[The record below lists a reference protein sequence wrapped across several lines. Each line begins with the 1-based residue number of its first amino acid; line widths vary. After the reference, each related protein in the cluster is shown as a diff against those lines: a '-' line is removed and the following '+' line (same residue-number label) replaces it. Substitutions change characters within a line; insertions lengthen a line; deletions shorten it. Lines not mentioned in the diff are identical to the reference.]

1 MCMYTKYTCIHA
13 SALVLWDVA
22 GQLDCVLFDVVAAV
36 CCFSGHLFI
45 EISIYL
51 SWFLLDRMVPRR

>member
-1 MCMYTKYTCIHA
+1 MFYVYEIHA
-13 SALVLWDVA
+13 SALVLWDV
-22 GQLDCVLFDVVAAV
+22 GQLLDCVLFDVVAV